1 MSGSVAYLDTLA
13 LPKLVISEPESP
25 ALLTSILRWPDRAA
39 AALLRSEAI
48 GALGGLD
55 NTQPSARLDNS
66 SEPCGLLTSMS
77 PCSTGP
83 ANSPLALRSLE
94 AIHLAAALAIGPDL
108 AVLLTY
114 DRRLA
119 EAARGAG
126 LLVDSLS

>member
-66 SEPCGLLTSMS
+66 SEPFGLLTSMT

-83 ANSPLALRSLE
+83 ANSAPWQCARWKRSIWQPPWRSAPIWLCC
-94 AIHLAAALAIGPDL
+94 
-108 AVLLTY
+108 
-114 DRRLA
+114 
-119 EAARGAG
+119 
-126 LLVDSLS
+126 